1 MRAFIVCALAV
12 LIVQKLLVV
21 SALEAVDGQFV
32 SETFP
37 IVAKEVNGNPNSTWQ
52 AAPNHFSTW
61 TWADVKR
68 MLLKNYPRR
77 ERIPEAVLATME
89 RPSTSSIPDSFDAR
103 TAWPECAK
111 PIRDQGHCKSR
122 AQHDFS
128 LFSTSCTHEHK
139 QTHTQTNTQTHKHTQ
154 THYRWLMLGCKC
166 CRGTY
171 RLVLCW
177 NQGCLQQDSCTTGF
191 GLLQLVQHGLQWR
204 NASHKYGFFVCFCV
218 VFCLCFVCF

>member
-12 LIVQKLLVV
+12 LIVQKLLIV

-139 QTHTQTNTQTHKHTQ
+139 HTHKHIIGGSCWAVSAAEALTDLFCVGTKGAFNKTLAPQ
-154 THYRWLMLGCKC
+154 DLVSCNWYNMGCNGGMLP
-166 CRGTY
+166 TSTDS
-171 RLVLCW
+171 LCV
-177 NQGCLQQDSCTTGF
+177 F
-191 GLLQLVQHGLQWR
+191 
-204 NASHKYGFFVCFCV
+204 CFCV
-218 VFCLCFVCF
+218 LFF